1 MAKSGF
7 APLLITLFGLHLGGE
22 APRPV
27 KLQVDGPSKSIL
39 VGQRAMLN
47 LRLVDADNRP
57 VLAPK
62 DFKVDIMARLPSNT
76 AETLASAV
84 LKAGQSSMSVE
95 LPPAKTEGFLYIWAR
110 QPELR
115 FGGTY
120 LRVKPS
126 TPLQPGGAPPPRLP
140 IKPPAEPPQAWS
152 SPVTGTQTR
161 VAAKMRT
168 LTRTIPVAKLGQ
180 RKLELAEL
188 ELAMSKKQQLKKA
201 APETQPAAAPPAQPA
216 AVQPAAEPPN
226 PASSAPPAVAA
237 SASGYLLA
245 LRYSPQR
252 TFLANGKDPVTVHA
266 FVMAKREEP
275 LPGFRVR
282 LFDGTGTMAPVPL
295 VIPPGAEDGT
305 ATLTSDHVG
314 QVAVE
319 YLGAT
324 PAVDLDGEKVMT
336 VTFEPPIV
344 GVELKPSPPRI
355 SLVDTCDLVLRL
367 IDDQGR
373 PIATKAR
380 RTVSL
385 ALTAGRGEFSAS
397 EVPIEPDSS
406 SARAAFTP
414 VWWGPVTVTASTPNL
429 VNVSAG
435 LEVAPPLALLTISLV
450 GGLLGGLLFM
460 GKRSTSKWWRIPLG
474 ALTGIIM
481 LWACLFLGL
490 VKLPHAVVLNPISV
504 FVISVIGGWLG
515 TGVFDPI
522 LKLLGL
528 GTAATS

>member
-1 MAKSGF
+1 M
-7 APLLITLFGLHLGGE
+7 
-22 APRPV
+22 
-27 KLQVDGPSKSIL
+27 
-39 VGQRAMLN
+39 
-47 LRLVDADNRP
+47 
-57 VLAPK
+57 
-62 DFKVDIMARLPSNT
+62 
-76 AETLASAV
+76 
-84 LKAGQSSMSVE
+84 
-95 LPPAKTEGFLYIWAR
+95 
-110 QPELR
+110 
-115 FGGTY
+115 
-120 LRVKPS
+120 
-126 TPLQPGGAPPPRLP
+126 
-140 IKPPAEPPQAWS
+140 
-152 SPVTGTQTR
+152 TGSQTR

-188 ELAMSKKQQLKKA
+188 EVAMSKKQQLQKA
-201 APETQPAAAPPAQPA
+201 APEPQPAAAAPAQPA
-216 AVQPAAEPPN
+216 AVQPAAAPQLTN
-226 PASSAPPAVAA
+226 PASSAPPATAA

-295 VIPPGAEDGT
+295 SFPPGAEDGT

-324 PAVDLDGEKVMT
+324 PAVDLDGEKVMNIN
-336 VTFEPPIV
+336 FEPPIV

-406 SARAAFTP
+406 SARATFTP

-429 VNVSAG
+429 VNVSA
-435 LEVAPPLALLTISLV
+435 S
-450 GGLLGGLLFM
+450 
-460 GKRSTSKWWRIPLG
+460 WRWRLHWHCSRFPS
-474 ALTGIIM
+474 
-481 LWACLFLGL
+481 WED
-490 VKLPHAVVLNPISV
+490 S
-504 FVISVIGGWLG
+504 
-515 TGVFDPI
+515 
-522 LKLLGL
+522 
-528 GTAATS
+528 